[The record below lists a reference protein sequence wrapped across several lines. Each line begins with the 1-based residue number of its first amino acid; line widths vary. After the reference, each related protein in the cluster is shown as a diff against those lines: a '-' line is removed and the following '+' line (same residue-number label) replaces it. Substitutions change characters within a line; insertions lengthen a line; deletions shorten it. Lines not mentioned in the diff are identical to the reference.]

1 MDQTDDYFIASI
13 IILLGNQ
20 FKLIFNSH
28 IFSFKSSSEYILEM
42 DCDNGLKLYSS
53 FQLQVITILP
63 IMRLLCICLS
73 QIT

>member
-13 IILLGNQ
+13 ITLLGNQ
-20 FKLIFNSH
+20 FKLIFDGH

-53 FQLQVITILP
+53 LQLQVITILTV
-63 IMRLLCICLS
+63 MRLLCICLS

>member
-13 IILLGNQ
+13 ITLLGNQ
-20 FKLIFNSH
+20 FKLIFNGR

-53 FQLQVITILP
+53 LQLQVITILTV
-63 IMRLLCICLS
+63 MRLLCICLS

>member
-13 IILLGNQ
+13 ITLLGNQ
-20 FKLIFNSH
+20 FKLIFDGR
-28 IFSFKSSSEYILEM
+28 IFSFKSSSEYILEI

-53 FQLQVITILP
+53 LQLQVITILTV
-63 IMRLLCICLS
+63 MRLLCICLS

>member
-13 IILLGNQ
+13 ITLLGNQ
-20 FKLIFNSH
+20 FKLIFDGR

-53 FQLQVITILP
+53 LQLQVITILTV
-63 IMRLLCICLS
+63 MRLLCICLS